1 MWRAVF
7 TILLGVWLIFSAF
20 AWPNRPPLEGCIIAA
35 GLGFAIFGA
44 LSTRFAWA
52 RSTVVAL
59 AVFLFLALVLSK
71 PANAFTFWNN
81 ALTALVV
88 FVISLVE
95 RPRRVP
101 DTGGEAH
108 A

>member
-20 AWPNRPPLEGCIIAA
+20 AWPNHEPLETCIIAA
-35 GLGFAIFGA
+35 GAGFGIFGA
-44 LSTRFAWA
+44 LSCRFTWA
-52 RSTVVAL
+52 RAAVLAL

-71 PANAFTFWNN
+71 PADAFTFWNN

-88 FVISLVE
+88 FVISLVD
-95 RPRRVP
+95 RPHRVAESS
-101 DTGGEAH
+101 GRAQ